1 MVQPG
6 RQRETD
12 LADDLHPHVHGRE
25 CVGPGVRRRQFGPW
39 RVGIV
44 HWLAPSFH
52 GTIIGE
58 LRAARASRPAPS
70 ASRPRAADAV
80 PTLHPIPAA
89 VSRPRAAAVAVPP
102 RILLWER
109 LQPPASTPNGKALC
123 RGRLWQY
130 LYVP

>member
-58 LRAARASRPAPS
+58 LRAARASRLAPS
-70 ASRPRAADAV
+70 ASRPRAADAA
-80 PTLHPIPAA
+80 PTLTPITAA
-89 VSRPRAAAVAVPP
+89 DYRPRAAAVAFPP
-102 RILLWER
+102 RILFGER
-109 LQPPASTPNGKALC
+109 LQPQASAPQSKR
-123 RGRLWQY
+123 RG
-130 LYVP
+130 

>member
-1 MVQPG
+1 MRISDWSSDVCSSDL
-6 RQRETD
+6 TD
-12 LADDLHPHVHGRE
+12 LADDLHPHGHGRE

-58 LRAARASRPAPS
+58 LRAARASRLAPS

-80 PTLHPIPAA
+80 PTLHPITAA
-89 VSRPRAAAVAVPP
+89 VSRPRAAAVAVSH

-109 LQPPASTPNGKALC
+109 LQPQASAPSARA
-123 RGRLWQY
+123 RG
-130 LYVP
+130 